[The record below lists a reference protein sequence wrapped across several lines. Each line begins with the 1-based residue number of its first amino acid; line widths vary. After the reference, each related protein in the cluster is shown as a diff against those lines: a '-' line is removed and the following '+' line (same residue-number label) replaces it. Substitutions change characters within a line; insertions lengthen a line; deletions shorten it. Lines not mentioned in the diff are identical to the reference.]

1 MLFSSIS
8 ISPIYVCLYLQSVEA
23 HPTSNSSGNGGF
35 DAMDLLNKAINAIGG
50 LDTVNR
56 ITSITYQASKLE
68 NPTSPGEIF
77 FC

>member
-1 MLFSSIS
+1 
-8 ISPIYVCLYLQSVEA
+8 
-23 HPTSNSSGNGGF
+23 
-35 DAMDLLNKAINAIGG
+35 MDLLNKAINAIGG